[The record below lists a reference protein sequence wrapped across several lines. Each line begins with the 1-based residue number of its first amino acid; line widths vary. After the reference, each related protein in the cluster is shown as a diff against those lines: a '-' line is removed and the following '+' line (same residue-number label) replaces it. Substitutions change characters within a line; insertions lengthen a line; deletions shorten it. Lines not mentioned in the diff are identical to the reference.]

1 MLPTIN
7 FDNPVSS
14 AGGDQKPRAT
24 NDPKVTS
31 NVGHEQIKEAEQDAV
46 QLSDFHPA
54 RARKLLND
62 QIIASLNSVLE
73 ADGIQPLDSS
83 RAEDF
88 TPEKVANRILDFV
101 DSAMGLAKLN
111 GADDAELE
119 HMLQEA
125 KRGVD
130 MGFEQAKEI
139 LDGFGVLEGKIA
151 EDIDTTYDL
160 IQDGFKEREF
170 GNVDRITEVEQSAA
184 AAREESFEMEIRTN
198 NGDIIKLMINNSNS
212 ISTSQQLTS
221 SGDEHTLTINTE
233 KYSSTGL
240 SFSVQG
246 ELDEDELE
254 AINDLVGQIGD
265 VAEDFYSG
273 DMQQALQHA
282 VELGYDTGEIAGFEA
297 HMRYSTAVSAY
308 QKVDSYIEQPQQAQQ
323 QLPAHEAKTIGEFN
337 DKVKDTLS
345 ATSMMFPEP
354 NEIVKQLFEGI
365 ERMSE
370 RLRAYQGG
378 AETEAV
384 ETPDFTELV
393 DKVAELQQPPAQE
406 SEE

>member
-7 FDNPVSS
+7 FDNPVSTAS
-14 AGGDQKPRAT
+14 GDQKSKVS

-31 NVGHEQIKEAEQDAV
+31 EVGHEQVKQAEQDEV

-62 QIIASLNSVLE
+62 KIIASLNSVLE

-88 TPEKVANRILDFV
+88 TPEKVANRILDFI

-130 MGFEQAKEI
+130 MGFDQAKEI

-151 EDIDTTYDL
+151 EDIDTTYNL
-160 IQDGFKEREF
+160 IQEGCEEREF
-170 GNVDRITEVEQSAA
+170 GNVERITNVERGAA
-184 AAREESFEMEIRTN
+184 AASEESFEMEIRTN
-198 NGDIIKLMINNSNS
+198 DGDVIKLMINNSNS
-212 ISTSQQLTS
+212 ISTSQQLSS
-221 SGDEHTLTINTE
+221 SGDKQTLTINTE
-233 KYSSTGL
+233 KYSSSDLT
-240 SFSVQG
+240 FSVQG
-246 ELDEDELE
+246 ELDEDELA

-273 DMQQALQHA
+273 DMQQALKHA
-282 VELGYDTGEIAGFEA
+282 VEIGYDTDEIAGFEA
-297 HMRYSTAVSAY
+297 HMKYSTAVSTY
-308 QKVDSYIEQPQQAQQ
+308 QKVDSYVEQPEAQQ
-323 QLPAHEAKTIGEFN
+323 QLPAHEAQTIGEFN
-337 DKVKDTLS
+337 SKVKDVVS

-365 ERMSE
+365 EKMSE
-370 RLRAYQGG
+370 RFRSY
-378 AETEAV
+378 AETQKPEAM
-384 ETPDFTELV
+384 EIPDFSDLV
-393 DKVAELQQPPAQE
+393 DSQAKLKEASETQSAE
-406 SEE
+406 

>member
-14 AGGDQKPRAT
+14 TSGDQKPRVS

-31 NVGHEQIKEAEQDAV
+31 GIGNEQIQQTQQDDV
-46 QLSDFHPA
+46 KLSDFHPA

-73 ADGIQPLDSS
+73 TEGIQPLDSS
-83 RAEDF
+83 RADDF
-88 TPEKVANRILDFV
+88 TPDKVANRILDFI

-111 GADDAELE
+111 GADEKELQ
-119 HMLQEA
+119 HIFNEA

-139 LDGFGVLEGKIA
+139 LDGFGVLDGKIA
-151 EDIDTTYDL
+151 EDIDNTYSL

-170 GNVDRITEVEQSAA
+170 GNTERVTDVSRGAA
-184 AAREESFEMEIRTN
+184 ASREESFDLEIKTRD
-198 NGDIIKLMINNSNS
+198 GDIVKLMINNSHS
-212 ISTSQQLTS
+212 ISTSQQLNVS
-221 SGDEHTLTINTE
+221 DNQRSLTINTE
-233 KYSSTGL
+233 KYSSMDIA
-240 SFSVQG
+240 FSVEG
-246 ELDEDELE
+246 ELDEGELE

-273 DMQQALQHA
+273 KMQQALKHA
-282 VELGYDTGEIAGFEA
+282 VEIGYDSSELSGFA
-297 HMRYSTAVSAY
+297 ANMKYSTAVSTY
-308 QKVDSYIEQPQQAQQ
+308 QKVDSYIQQPEAQPVLSQ
-323 QLPAHEAKTIGEFN
+323 PDTTAIGEFN
-337 DKVKDTLS
+337 DKVRNAIS

-354 NEIVKQLFEGI
+354 NATVKQLFEGI

-370 RLRAYQGG
+370 RFRSFRESAHVEQPQLPSL
-378 AETEAV
+378 AEMVDSISAV
-384 ETPDFTELV
+384 
-393 DKVAELQQPPAQE
+393 QPPATTEVQE
-406 SEE
+406 

>member
-14 AGGDQKPRAT
+14 TSGEQKPSVT
-24 NDPKVTS
+24 HDPKVTS
-31 NVGHEQIKEAEQDAV
+31 GVGHEQVKQAEKDAV

-62 QIIASLNSVLE
+62 KIIASLNSVLE
-73 ADGIQPLDSS
+73 ADGIKPLDSS

-88 TPEKVANRILDFV
+88 TPEKVANRILDFI

-119 HMLQEA
+119 HMLEEA

-130 MGFEQAKEI
+130 MGFEQAKDI
-139 LDGFGVLEGKIA
+139 LDGYGVLEGKIA
-151 EDIDTTYDL
+151 EDIDSTYNL
-160 IQDGFKEREF
+160 IQEGFKERDF
-170 GNVDRITEVEQSAA
+170 GNVERIIEVERGAA
-184 AAREESFEMEIRTN
+184 AAREDSFEMEIRTN
-198 NGDIIKLMINNSNS
+198 DGDIVKLMINNSNS
-212 ISTSQQLTS
+212 ISTSQQFS
-221 SGDEHTLTINTE
+221 SSDDEHILTINTE
-233 KYSSTGL
+233 KYSSSEL

-246 ELDEDELE
+246 ELDEDELA

-282 VELGYDTGEIAGFEA
+282 VELGYDTDEIAGFEA
-297 HMRYSTAVSAY
+297 HMKYSTAVSAY
-308 QKVDSYIEQPQQAQQ
+308 QKVDSYVEQPEAQQ
-323 QLPAHEAKTIGEFN
+323 QLPAHEAEAIGTVN
-337 DKVKDTLS
+337 DKIKTALS
-345 ATSMMFPEP
+345 ATEMMFPEP

-365 ERMSE
+365 VKMSE
-370 RLRAYQGG
+370 RFKSY
-378 AETEAV
+378 AEANQPKAAKIPDFSDLVDSAAKLKETV
-384 ETPDFTELV
+384 ETQT
-393 DKVAELQQPPAQE
+393 AE
-406 SEE
+406 

>member
-14 AGGDQKPRAT
+14 AGGDQKPRVS

-31 NVGHEQIKEAEQDAV
+31 DIGNEQVKQAEQDAV

-62 QIIASLNSVLE
+62 KIIASLNSVLE
-73 ADGIQPLDSS
+73 ADGIQSLDSS
-83 RAEDF
+83 NAEDF
-88 TPEKVANRILDFV
+88 TPEKVANRILDFI

-119 HMLQEA
+119 HMLEEA

-130 MGFEQAKEI
+130 MGFDQAKEI

-151 EDIDTTYDL
+151 EDIDTTYNL
-160 IQDGFKEREF
+160 IQEGFEERDF
-170 GNVDRITEVEQSAA
+170 GNVDRITNVERGDS
-184 AAREESFEMEIRTN
+184 AAREESFEMEIKTN
-198 NGDIIKLMINNSNS
+198 DGDIIKLMINNSNS
-212 ISTSQQLTS
+212 ISTTQQLITS
-221 SGDEHTLTINTE
+221 EDQQILNISSE
-233 KYSSTGL
+233 KYSSSELT
-240 SFSVQG
+240 FSVQG
-246 ELDEDELE
+246 ELDEDELA

-265 VAEDFYSG
+265 IAEDFYDG
-273 DMQQALQHA
+273 KMQQALKHA

-297 HMRYSTAVSAY
+297 HMKYSTAVSTY
-308 QKVDSYIEQPQQAQQ
+308 QKVDSYVEQPQTQQ
-323 QLPAHEAKTIGEFN
+323 QLPKHEAETIGKFN
-337 DKVKDTLS
+337 GEVKNTIS
-345 ATSMMFPEP
+345 ATEMMFPEP

-370 RLRAYQGG
+370 RFRSYQQGS
-378 AETEAV
+378 ETETV
-384 ETPDFTELV
+384 KIPDFSELV
-393 DKVAELQQPPAQE
+393 DKISELQAPTSTETAE
-406 SEE
+406 